1 MIKIDNNKLVR
12 LQRWLWHKMKL
23 SLIPVY
29 EEFFTNSKGHVCGYY
44 ADMKT
49 GQIYYHWLNND
60 EIDEYNKKFY
70 KDI

>member
-1 MIKIDNNKLVR
+1 
-12 LQRWLWHKMKL
+12 MKL
-23 SLIPVY
+23 SLMPVY

-44 ADMKT
+44 VDMKT

-60 EIDEYNKKFY
+60 EIDEYNKKFH